1 MAGGDAKQVLL
12 KSIPIFSACGSN
24 DLAEL
29 GRLLDEVDIPDG
41 KVITREGDIAHEMF
55 LISSGKARVERGG
68 RQVAEVGPGEIIG
81 EMALISEGRRNATV
95 TADGPVKAFV
105 AGHRE
110 FHSLMDR
117 HPDFRLRVLEGLAKK
132 VRMLEERAIS

>member
-1 MAGGDAKQVLL
+1 MAGGDSKQDLL
-12 KSIPIFSACGSN
+12 KSIPIFSACGSS

-29 GRLLDEVDIPDG
+29 GQLLDEVDIPDG

-55 LISSGKARVERGG
+55 LIASGRARVEKDG
-68 RQVAEVGPGEIIG
+68 RPLAELGPGGVIG

-117 HPDFRLRVLEGLAKK
+117 HPKFRLSVLEGLAKK
-132 VRMLEERAIS
+132 IRMLEEHAVN

>member
-1 MAGGDAKQVLL
+1 MAGGNSKRDLL
-12 KSIPIFSACGSN
+12 KSISIFSACGPN
-24 DLAEL
+24 DLTEL

-41 KVITREGDIAHEMF
+41 KAITREGDSAGEMF
-55 LISSGKARVERGG
+55 LIASGKARVERGG
-68 RQVAEVGPGEIIG
+68 RTVDELGPGGIIG

-95 TADGPVKAFV
+95 IADGPVKAFV

-117 HPDFRLRVLEGLAKK
+117 YPDFRMRVLEGMAKK
-132 VRMLEERAIS
+132 IRMLEEQAVS

>member
-1 MAGGDAKQVLL
+1 MARGDAKQVLL
-12 KSIPIFSACGSN
+12 KSISIFSACGPN
-24 DLAEL
+24 HLAEL
-29 GRLLDEVDIPDG
+29 ARLLEEVDIPDG

-55 LISSGKARVERGG
+55 LIASGKARVERGG
-68 RQVAEVGPGEIIG
+68 RPVAEIGPGEIIG

-110 FHSLMDR
+110 FHSMMDR
-117 HPDFRLRVLEGLAKK
+117 YPDFRLRVLEGLASKI
-132 VRMLEERAIS
+132 RMIEEHAVS